1 MNPAKAAA
9 IYFDEFRKVYK
20 EKGGASMEEDVR
32 RQAREEAREAWDS
45 LFGDPLERWR
55 DREKGFHKSRR
66 PTRAEISREV
76 EKCYESGDPWN
87 ALPIGTF
94 NRTYDD

>member
-9 IYFDEFRKVYK
+9 IYMEEYWKVYK

-32 RQAREEAREAWDS
+32 RQAREEATEAWDS

-66 PTRAEISREV
+66 PTAEEVNREI
-76 EKCYESGDPWN
+76 EKLYTCGDPWN
-87 ALPIGTF
+87 ALII
-94 NRTYDD
+94 RQK